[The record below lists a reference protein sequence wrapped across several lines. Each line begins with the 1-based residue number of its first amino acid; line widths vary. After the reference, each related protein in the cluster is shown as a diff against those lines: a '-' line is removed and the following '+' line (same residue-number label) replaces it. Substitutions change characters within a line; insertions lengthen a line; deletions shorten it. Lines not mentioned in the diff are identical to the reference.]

1 MSTLSRKQ
9 VALIHVAKNQLKLDD
24 GSYRAILR
32 HIGGVESS
40 KDLDPIGFELV
51 MQYMIALG
59 FKSDFSKT
67 FYGHRPGVATPAQIN
82 LIRRLWVEYT
92 EGKGSDATLGKWLD
106 RTFKVSAVRFLGADQ
121 APKAITA
128 LLAMKAQTERKRK
141 AV

>member
-9 VALIHVAKNQLKLDD
+9 VAIIHVAKNQLKLDD
-24 GSYRAILR
+24 EGYRAILR

-67 FYGHRPGVATPAQIN
+67 FYGHRPGMATPAQIN
-82 LIRRLWVEYT
+82 LIRKLWGEFT
-92 EGKGSDATLGKWLD
+92 ERAGTDLTLGKWLS
-106 RTFKVSAVRFLGADQ
+106 RTFKVSALRFVTSDQ
-121 APKAITA
+121 APKIITA
-128 LLAMKAQTERKRK
+128 LKAMKARQPRRRKIG
-141 AV
+141 